1 MSGCGRTGV
10 SGWAQR
16 IAQSNDATRRTG
28 RWRTVRTL
36 DSGAPATT
44 VSADRRRVA
53 SFASNDYLGLSQHPA
68 VVAGAHAAL
77 DRYGTGSGA
86 ARLIVGGRPIH
97 DELEAA
103 LAQWCDRQDALLF
116 PSGYQANVGVIGA
129 LARCAPGLVVFSDEL
144 NHASI
149 IDGCRLA
156 RAEVRVY
163 RHADAGHLGE
173 LMAEH
178 LSSGSDTPSVVVT
191 DSVFSMDGDRAPLGE
206 ITALCG
212 AHDSLL
218 VVDEAH
224 AVLAGPPPPG
234 SVVVGTLSKTL
245 GSAGGFVAA
254 DRDLISLC
262 RNKSRSFIFTT
273 AGTPADAAAA
283 LAALDVLGTVEGDLL
298 IDRLRTNVDRLAPG
312 HDSPILPVL
321 LGDERRAVAVAD
333 ALLERGVLVPA
344 IRPPT
349 VAPGTCRLRVAVSA
363 AHTGEQIDL
372 LREALADLGVT
383 DLGVTE

>member
-1 MSGCGRTGV
+1 MTT
-10 SGWAQR
+10 WARR
-16 IAQSNDATRRTG
+16 IALHNAATRDVG

-44 VSADRRRVA
+44 VSADGRRVA
-53 SFASNDYLGLSQHPA
+53 TFASNDYLGLSQNAA
-68 VVAGAHAAL
+68 VVSAAHAAL

-103 LAQWCDRQDALLF
+103 LAQWCERHDALLF

-156 RAEVRVY
+156 RAEIRVF
-163 RHADAGHLGE
+163 RHADVDHLGE
-173 LMAEH
+173 LLAEH
-178 LSSGSDTPSVVVT
+178 APPGSEQPSIVVT
-191 DSVFSMDGDRAPLGE
+191 DSVFSMDGDRAPLDE
-206 ITALCG
+206 IAGLC
-212 AHDSLL
+212 ASHDTLL

-224 AVLAGPPPPG
+224 AVLADRPPPG

-254 DRDLISLC
+254 DRELVALC
-262 RNKSRSFIFTT
+262 RNTSRSFIFTT
-273 AGTPADAAAA
+273 AGTPADTAAA
-283 LAALDVLGTVEGDLL
+283 LAALEVLRSDEGALL
-298 IDRLRTNVDRLAPG
+298 VDRLRANVDRLAPG
-312 HDSPILPVL
+312 HDSPILPIL
-321 LGDERRAVAVAD
+321 LGDERRAIAVAD

-363 AHTGEQIDL
+363 AHTHEQIDL
-372 LREALADLGVT
+372 LRETLDDLGVT
-383 DLGVTE
+383 W